1 MLEWN
6 EIIGIDNNM
15 SYCGNHRNGVVL
27 PEENEEVLF
36 YRSCF
41 YDETKDMYFSGYITE
56 GRYSLIIINSVT
68 GGIINDLNGIK
79 WARFNKPKTNNNV
92 GYAIAYL
99 DEYGNGY
106 INNIPNIID
115 VLKNEI
121 EQKIVELK
129 NRNYSKITVFDYIKP
144 CTYMYDWDYI
154 DKNKIN
160 W

>member
-15 SYCGNHRNGVVL
+15 NYFGNRQNGVVL
-27 PEENEEVLF
+27 PEMNEEVLF
-36 YRSCF
+36 CRSCF
-41 YDETKDMYFSGYITE
+41 YDESKDMYFSGYITE
-56 GRYSLIIINSVT
+56 GRYGLILVNNIT
-68 GGIINDLNGIK
+68 GGTIDDLNGIK

-99 DEYGNGY
+99 DEYGNGC
-106 INNIPNIID
+106 IGNTPNIID

-121 EQKIVELK
+121 EQKTLELK
-129 NRNYSKITVFDYIKP
+129 NKGYSKITVFDYIKP

-154 DKNKIN
+154 NNNKIN
-160 W
+160 

>member
-15 SYCGNHRNGVVL
+15 NYYGNQQNGVVL

-36 YRSCF
+36 CRSCF
-41 YDETKDMYFSGYITE
+41 YDKSKDMYFSGYIIE
-56 GRYSLIIINSVT
+56 GRYGLSLVNAVT
-68 GGIINDLNGIK
+68 GGIIDDLNGIK

-106 INNIPNIID
+106 IGNTPNIVD

-121 EQKIVELK
+121 EQKTVELK
-129 NRNYSKITVFDYIKP
+129 NKGYSKITVFDYIKP
-144 CTYMYDWDYI
+144 CTYMYDWNYI

-160 W
+160 

>member
-15 SYCGNHRNGVVL
+15 NYFGNRQNGVVL
-27 PEENEEVLF
+27 PEINEEVLF
-36 YRSCF
+36 CRSCF
-41 YDETKDMYFSGYITE
+41 YDEDKDMYFSGYIIE
-56 GRYSLIIINSVT
+56 GRYCLCLVNSVT
-68 GGIINDLNGIK
+68 GGFIYNLNGIK

-99 DEYGNGY
+99 DEYGNGC
-106 INNIPNIID
+106 IGNTPNIID

-121 EQKIVELK
+121 EQKTLELK
-129 NRNYSKITVFDYIKP
+129 NKGYSKITVFDYIKP

-154 DKNKIN
+154 NNNKIN
-160 W
+160 

>member
-15 SYCGNHRNGVVL
+15 NYFGNLQNGVVL

-36 YRSCF
+36 CRPCF
-41 YDETKDMYFSGYITE
+41 YDESKDMYFSGYIIQ
-56 GRYSLIIINSVT
+56 GRYGLCLVNSVT
-68 GGIINDLNGIK
+68 GGIIDNLNGIK
-79 WARFNKPKTNNNV
+79 WARFNKPKTINNV

-99 DEYGNGY
+99 DDHGNGY
-106 INNIPNIID
+106 IDNIPNIID
-115 VLKNEI
+115 VSKNEI

-129 NRNYSKITVFDYIKP
+129 NKCYSEITVFDYIKP

-160 W
+160 L

>member
-15 SYCGNHRNGVVL
+15 NYFGNRKNGVVL
-27 PEENEEVLF
+27 PEINEEVLF
-36 YRSCF
+36 CHSCF
-41 YDETKDMYFSGYITE
+41 YDESKDMYFSGYIIE
-56 GRYSLIIINSVT
+56 GRYGLSLVDTVT
-68 GGIINDLNGIK
+68 SGTIDDLNGIK

-99 DEYGNGY
+99 DEHGNGY
-106 INNIPNIID
+106 IRNIPYIID

-129 NRNYSKITVFDYIKP
+129 NRDYSKITVFDYIKP

-154 DKNKIN
+154 NNNKIY
-160 W
+160 

>member
-1 MLEWN
+1 MLKWN

-15 SYCGNHRNGVVL
+15 NYFGNRQNGVIL

-36 YRSCF
+36 CRSCF
-41 YDETKDMYFSGYITE
+41 YDESKDMYFSGYIIE
-56 GRYSLIIINSVT
+56 RRYGLCLVNSVT
-68 GGIINDLNGIK
+68 GGFIYNLNGIK

-99 DEYGNGY
+99 DEHGNGY
-106 INNIPNIID
+106 IDNIPNIID
-115 VLKNEI
+115 VSKNEI

-129 NRNYSKITVFDYIKP
+129 NKCYSEITVFDYIKP

-154 DKNKIN
+154 NNNKIN
-160 W
+160 

>member
-15 SYCGNHRNGVVL
+15 NYFGNRQNGVVL
-27 PEENEEVLF
+27 PEINEEVLF
-36 YRSCF
+36 CRPCF
-41 YDETKDMYFSGYITE
+41 YDEYKDMYFSGYIIE
-56 GRYSLIIINSVT
+56 ERYGLSIVDAATSGT
-68 GGIINDLNGIK
+68 INDLNGIK

-99 DEYGNGY
+99 DEHGNGY
-106 INNIPNIID
+106 IRNIPNIID

-129 NRNYSKITVFDYIKP
+129 NKGYGKITVFDYIKP
-144 CTYMYDWDYI
+144 CTYMYDWNYI
-154 DKNKIN
+154 NKNKTN
-160 W
+160 